1 MPLPFEGDPAL
12 LGQLLVGVSEV
23 DQERRRRQDRKQ
35 ERSLLVAV
43 PAVFGTLQRIENIMG
58 DPMQPNIAEECCK
71 KNSAFGSHPSCM
83 SCSPSAGLRFFSQ
96 PTSLTVNKTRPSGWV
111 GMGFGVYLAAQV
123 GGWVWGLGFSVLNYQ
138 RRGKSRPCARV
149 AQRRPCVSQRATK
162 PPLVVPLNKG
172 M

>member
-1 MPLPFEGDPAL
+1 M
-12 LGQLLVGVSEV
+12 
-23 DQERRRRQDRKQ
+23 RRRSKSLDGAAAHAEATACVRLHGAPAAAM
-35 ERSLLVAV
+35 RSSA
-43 PAVFGTLQRIENIMG
+43 QRIAG
-58 DPMQPNIAEECCK
+58 AWVCAACFAEGNH
-71 KNSAFGSHPSCM
+71 NSSQLCGPGAGM
-83 SCSPSAGLRFFSQ
+83 LGLRFFSQ
-96 PTSLTVNKTRPSGWV
+96 PTSLTVKQTRPSGWV